1 MSIADAPTLTPT
13 PAPSAAS
20 GWLAAIN
27 RTPATRL
34 LAGGGLVL
42 VLMSLTRIISDA
54 DKFTASTTVGTA
66 VRLTIPILMA
76 GMAGL
81 YAERSGI
88 VNIGIEGMMIFGTWF
103 GAWGAWKFDPWTG
116 LLLGI
121 IGGALGGLIHAVATV
136 RFNVDHVIS
145 GVALNLLAF
154 NAMRYMSELVFTG
167 EKGGGISQSPVQQW
181 AIPSFNFPLLAG
193 GKLFGWKSPD
203 LLGWFEEKG
212 WFLISDAAGIVR
224 GVVFD
229 VSWATVIGIA
239 LVPLSAYV
247 LWRTKFGL
255 RLRSSGEAPGA
266 AESLGVKIVR
276 LRYIG
281 LLISGGFAGLGGA
294 YLSIVSSSY
303 YRQGQ
308 TAGRGYIGLAT
319 MIFGNWR
326 PSGVLGG
333 ALLFG
338 YSDAIKLKDPEN
350 VPALF
355 LFVSFM
361 VGILV
366 IVSLVRR
373 KMVSAITGGIAAA
386 LFLIVYLTVKE
397 VPDSLTQATPY
408 VITLVVL
415 VAASQRLRPPA
426 HAGIPWRPGDNH

>member
-1 MSIADAPTLTPT
+1 MSAVDTSTTATEPM
-13 PAPSAAS
+13 SAAA

-34 LAGGGLVL
+34 ATGGAVLLVL
-42 VLMSLTRIISDA
+42 LSLTRVISDA
-54 DKFTASTTVGTA
+54 DKLTASTTVGTA
-66 VRLTIPILMA
+66 VRLTIPILL
-76 GMAGL
+76 AGL
-81 YAERSGI
+81 AGLWAERSGI

-103 GAWGAWKFDPWTG
+103 GAYGAWKVDPWTG
-116 LLLGI
+116 LLLGVV
-121 IGGALGGLIHAVATV
+121 GGAIGGLIHALATV

-154 NAMRYMSELVFTG
+154 NAMRYLSELVFTG
-167 EKGGGISQSPVQQW
+167 EKGGGISQSPVQES
-181 AIPSFNFPLLAG
+181 AIPSFDFPFLAG
-193 GKLFGWKSPD
+193 GTLFGWRSPD
-203 LLGWFEEKG
+203 VLGWFEDKG
-212 WFLISDAAGIVR
+212 WFLVSDLTGMIR

-229 VSWATVIGIA
+229 VSWATVVGLA
-239 LVPLSAYV
+239 LVPLSAWV
-247 LWRTKFGL
+247 LWRTRFGL

-266 AESLGVKIVR
+266 AESLGVRIVR

-355 LFVSFM
+355 LFVSFVAGVLM
-361 VGILV
+361 IL
-366 IVSLVRR
+366 SLVRR
-373 KMVSAITGGIAAA
+373 KAVSSVVGAIAGV
-386 LFLIVYLTVKE
+386 LFLIVYLTVDE

-426 HAGIPWRPGDNH
+426 HAGMPWRPGDSH